1 MFFLGSCFVL
11 LLLEELIRGRSSV
24 GDHQLH
30 SYSQNTKKKT
40 KPVFTYILSILVRI
54 SNVHLSIC
62 LPMYMNIYIFNW
74 VWHTLLSCI
83 VMVSSCFRIN
93 VITSFVNWPQ
103 LFYFFL
109 IMLWIDYGKIVCRF
123 FW

>member
-24 GDHQLH
+24 GDHQLR

-40 KPVFTYILSILVRI
+40 KPVFIYILSILVRI
-54 SNVHLSIC
+54 SNVYLSIC
-62 LPMYMNIYIFNW
+62 LPIHMNIYIFNW